1 MIACCSQMFMGVLD
15 MINRAAANSLVSTLP
30 CKEIRMKMEEAKNE
44 IAESETQPAEI
55 KQEHQPVPSTPP
67 AAEVS

>member
-1 MIACCSQMFMGVLD
+1 MFMGVLD
-15 MINRAAANSLVSTLP
+15 MINRGAANSLVSTLP

-55 KQEHQPVPSTPP
+55 KQEHQQFRVPTGCRSLLIPLAT
-67 AAEVS
+67 A